1 MCVRTGNKLLL
12 VQLNAVKQKGRVRG
26 RVCVYKKNGS
36 PPPGKQVLWPL
47 SSISENKA
55 STLSQ
60 ISI

>member
-12 VQLNAVKQKGRVRG
+12 LQLNAVKQKGRVRG
-26 RVCVYKKNGS
+26 VCVCVKRMSHHHQGNMM
-36 PPPGKQVLWPL
+36 LWPL
-47 SSISENKA
+47 SRISENKA